1 MKSRTSVSILIF
13 VFAALIMIV
22 LPWHQGQA
30 DDSDTNRPKG
40 KVIFEIGQEDKDYS
54 GFQQFGFR
62 GHPEYSCIV
71 GVDCSTEAFPMY
83 IYVAP
88 LDEYVDDGVDCITI
102 EFGLE
107 QDYSEVVLRLA
118 RGGAETL
125 VVMVDKK
132 RTHVVTNTMLGSDEN
147 YVFGVYNLTLGEL
160 KKGNHTIQ
168 LTVADDGKGNRVF
181 VWDALSL
188 FAE

>member
-1 MKSRTSVSILIF
+1 MKTRPLVSILIF

-22 LPWHQGQA
+22 LPWGQVQA
-30 DDSDTNRPKG
+30 DDSDTDPPKG
-40 KVIFEIGQEDKDYS
+40 KVIFEIGQEDKNQME
-54 GFQQFGFR
+54 FQQFGFR
-62 GHPEYSCIV
+62 GHQEYSCIV
-71 GVDCSTEAFPMY
+71 GVDCSTETFPMNLL
-83 IYVAP
+83 VAP
-88 LDEYVDDGVDCITI
+88 IDEYVDDAVDCITI

-118 RGGAETL
+118 RAGAETL

-168 LTVADDGKGNRVF
+168 LTVADDGKGNRGF